1 MLSLAGLGW
10 PVALGEL
17 GFSFSQSM
25 NGFEEGIEFLPA
37 NNAKKVEKR
46 GPRRWVVLLALLVG
60 CLLLAL
66 AVGLLVW
73 WHLQSEWVWVWVCGV
88 LVCVTGG
95 LVWHLQMIDLQCAAS
110 SGHTQ
115 PCPGLAWREGIG
127 LGFGAGASGQNCA
140 GLRAPPSRSS
150 SIQAATVELFPSPN
164 LPLQSSP
171 SDPLSGP
178 TPTGSSAPTSLTSPP

>member
-1 MLSLAGLGW
+1 MPRVLLLAGLGW

-17 GFSFSQSM
+17 GFSFLQSM

-73 WHLQSEWVWVWVCGV
+73 WHLQGEWVWVCGV
-88 LVCVTGG
+88 LVCVTG
-95 LVWHLQMIDLQCAAS
+95 
-110 SGHTQ
+110 
-115 PCPGLAWREGIG
+115 R
-127 LGFGAGASGQNCA
+127 AGMA
-140 GLRAPPSRSS
+140 
-150 SIQAATVELFPSPN
+150 
-164 LPLQSSP
+164 SP
-171 SDPLSGP
+171 SD
-178 TPTGSSAPTSLTSPP
+178 